1 MDLEPIRSSS
11 SSSGSSSSSSSSACG
26 RVRDNPALPGTPLD
40 AHACISSIAD
50 PSISISGHCA
60 KRKLSDVANID
71 EAQLP
76 QTSVALRGDL
86 SGRSSGSDSNNKD
99 SAASSQTADLR
110 ADTDRGC
117 GSANEEKS
125 DGEIENGSVVDSRDS
140 SPSSGNKKKKSKKQK
155 RKAKLQSAEKE
166 AVIAEARGAWFELEK
181 KHKLCMKAADDCEK
195 FDMMKELRMRG
206 ETKRDFREG
215 FIEAEKR
222 FNMLHAEVSE
232 CGSRVSRIVAAHPS
246 ILRAKSGIDE
256 KTPGRHCTFEDVFEI
271 L

>member
-1 MDLEPIRSSS
+1 L
-11 SSSGSSSSSSSSACG
+11 
-26 RVRDNPALPGTPLD
+26 VGTDPD
-40 AHACISSIAD
+40 TRACIPSIAN
-50 PSISISGHCA
+50 PSISCSGHCS
-60 KRKLSDVANID
+60 KRKLSDGANTD

-86 SGRSSGSDSNNKD
+86 SGRSSESDSED
-99 SAASSQTADLR
+99 SAASNQTTGLR
-110 ADTDRGC
+110 AETDHGC

-166 AVIAEARGAWFELEK
+166 AVIAEARGAWCELEK

-232 CGSRVSRIVAAHPS
+232 CGSRVTRIVAAHPS

-256 KTPGRHCTFEDVFEI
+256 KTPGRHCTFDDVFEI